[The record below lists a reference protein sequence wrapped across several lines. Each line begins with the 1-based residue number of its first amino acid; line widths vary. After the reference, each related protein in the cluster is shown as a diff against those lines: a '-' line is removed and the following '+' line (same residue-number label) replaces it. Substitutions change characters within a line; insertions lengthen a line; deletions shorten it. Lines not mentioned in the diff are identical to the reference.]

1 MRACAQF
8 VAFSAYCRNIIVRKS
23 SGFFFTMVSCRNF
36 ASTINNY
43 YKSKENEKAIY
54 FVVGTE
60 KVIPVFPSLL
70 SNQL

>member
-1 MRACAQF
+1 M
-8 VAFSAYCRNIIVRKS
+8 I
-23 SGFFFTMVSCRNF
+23 SCRNF

-60 KVIPVFPSLL
+60 KVIPVFSFPVK
-70 SNQL
+70 QPVIMMKKH

>member
-1 MRACAQF
+1 M
-8 VAFSAYCRNIIVRKS
+8 I
-23 SGFFFTMVSCRNF
+23 SCRNF

-43 YKSKENEKAIY
+43 CKSKENEKAIY